1 MRDYSNYHNTNY
13 TAKLLHDGGKVFEK
27 SLITSPDSYDVLV
40 NNEEKKIMVQSTS
53 NYNERRIL
61 FKHGDIQWGDIVI
74 HEDEQWLVTERPFF
88 NKIYGKSHMELCTT
102 SMIFTYFTDGVYEYD
117 RLGNKI
123 WIEEPTEV
131 VKEFP
136 CVVES
141 ISNLNTK
148 ITTGQP
154 INVPEGDMVV
164 TIPYTTDE
172 LIKPTSEFTMFGD
185 KYRILGIDKSKVHRD
200 KGVLILV
207 VSRMANNT

>member
-13 TAKLLHDGGKVFEK
+13 AEKLLRDGVKTFEK
-27 SLITSPDSYDVLV
+27 SLITSPDAYDVLV
-40 NNEEKKIMVQSTS
+40 NDEEKKIMVQSTS

-74 HEDEQWLVTERPFF
+74 HEGEKWLVTERPYF
-88 NKIYGKSHMELCTT
+88 NKIYDKSHMELCTT
-102 SMIFTYFTDGVYEYD
+102 SMIFTYLTDGVYEYD
-117 RLGNKI
+117 RFGNKI

-136 CVVES
+136 CVIES

-148 ITTGQP
+148 TTTGQQ

-172 LIKPTSEFTMFGD
+172 LIKLTSEFTMFGD
-185 KYRILGIDKSKVHRD
+185 AYRISGIDKSKVHQD

-207 VSRMANNT
+207 VSRIANNT

>member
-13 TAKLLHDGGKVFEK
+13 AEKLLRDGVKAFEK
-27 SLITSPDSYDVLV
+27 SLITSPDAYDVLV
-40 NNEEKKIMVQSTS
+40 NDEEKKIMVQSTS

-74 HEDEQWLVTERPFF
+74 HEGEKWLVTERPYF
-88 NKIYGKSHMELCTT
+88 NKIYDKSHMELCTT
-102 SMIFTYFTDGVYEYD
+102 SMVFTYLTDGVYEYD
-117 RLGNKI
+117 RFGNKI

-136 CVVES
+136 CVIES

-148 ITTGQP
+148 TTTGQQ

-172 LIKPTSEFTMFGD
+172 LIKLTSEFTMFGD
-185 KYRILGIDKSKVHRD
+185 AYRISGIDKSKVHQD

-207 VSRMANNT
+207 VSRIANNT